1 MLCVALA
8 PIFLARIVEN
18 SHNIAKLPETI
29 FATPELGVRVSLGR
43 AIIG

>member
-29 FATPELGVRVSLGR
+29 FATPYGLNNPLVAG
-43 AIIG
+43 AIA